1 MNDPHPISGATH
13 PFAQREWNALLSSV
27 IRIWERASPRPWLLG
42 AQSAD
47 WRDRKL
53 ELLAAAEED
62 GARVPPGHV
71 LTVVEPGGVGD
82 RNWVAKA
89 INGWEEI
96 RPGKF
101 FNTRLLSKMDAKG
114 LESRRLDGPLWLQ
127 TYLKHERELRVF
139 IAGNSEFAVQ
149 LASFSSSIV
158 DFRLL
163 DSTNADA
170 QIVVVPPE
178 LSVTARRLMKR
189 LGLNYC
195 VFDIIVDADG
205 TFWFV
210 DVNPLGTW
218 DYLEKDFGLS
228 LTDKIVNGALSL

>member
-1 MNDPHPISGATH
+1 
-13 PFAQREWNALLSSV
+13 
-27 IRIWERASPRPWLLG
+27 
-42 AQSAD
+42 
-47 WRDRKL
+47 
-53 ELLAAAEED
+53 
-62 GARVPPGHV
+62 
-71 LTVVEPGGVGD
+71 
-82 RNWVAKA
+82 
-89 INGWEEI
+89 
-96 RPGKF
+96 
-101 FNTRLLSKMDAKG
+101 MDAKG

-149 LASFSSSIV
+149 LESFSSSIV